1 MLNVV
6 GFGMKKEM
14 YRTMNINIKAEKYI
28 GSEE

>member
-6 GFGMKKEM
+6 GFDMKKEM
-14 YRTMNINIKAEKYI
+14 YRTMNINIKTEKYI